1 MFNGIYSNA
10 TAIDIASR
18 QHDLIANNLAN
29 ANTPGFR
36 RTLLAISARGQNA
49 PQQDGSI
56 KTDLGG
62 SEALRS
68 YVDFTQ
74 ASIRDTG
81 RPLDVAINGEGFF
94 KVEGDGGPI
103 YTRNGAFKVTPDG
116 NLVTMDG
123 LSVLG
128 GGPIQIPFDISLTD
142 IVINDDGT
150 IRANGQEL
158 GRLDLVSFPDL
169 NALEQIGPT
178 RFIAPPGVAEVP
190 SDGRIQQKALE
201 SANTTVV
208 SEMISMI
215 VGMRHLESAQ
225 QSLKSISEAIQQFT
239 QLDS

>member
-10 TAIDIASR
+10 TAIDIASK
-18 QHDLIANNLAN
+18 QHDVIANNLAN

-49 PQQDGSI
+49 LQQDGSI

-68 YVDFTQ
+68 FVDFSQ
-74 ASIRDTG
+74 ASIRNTG
-81 RPLDVAINGEGFF
+81 RPLDVAINGDGFF
-94 KVEGDGGPI
+94 KIQGDAGPI
-103 YTRNGAFKVTPDG
+103 YTRNGAFQVTSDG

-128 GGPIQIPFDISLTD
+128 GGPIRIPVDISIAD

-158 GRLDLVSFPDL
+158 GQLDLVSFADP
-169 NALEQIGPT
+169 NSLEQVGPT
-178 RFIAPPGVAEVP
+178 RFLAPFGATEIP
-190 SDGRIQQKALE
+190 SDAVIQQNALE

-239 QLDS
+239 QLDG

>member
-1 MFNGIYSNA
+1 M
-10 TAIDIASR
+10 
-18 QHDLIANNLAN
+18 
-29 ANTPGFR
+29 
-36 RTLLAISARGQNA
+36 AIS
-49 PQQDGSI
+49 
-56 KTDLGG
+56 
-62 SEALRS
+62 
-68 YVDFTQ
+68 
-74 ASIRDTG
+74 
-81 RPLDVAINGEGFF
+81 GEGFF

-158 GRLDLVSFPDL
+158 GQLDLVSFADP
-169 NALEQIGPT
+169 NALVQVGPT
-178 RFIAPPGVAEVP
+178 RFTAPPGVAETP
-190 SDGRIQQKALE
+190 SDAVVQQKALE

-239 QLDS
+239 QLDG